1 MYYRSLKKYLKD
13 LKVERN
19 YLKRF
24 IYDKASYTLK
34 IDLGYALKLIDREIE
49 RVEEQLNKYNN
60 RQKEN
65 QVTIYDVIISE
76 ECYAKTKI

>member
-1 MYYRSLKKYLKD
+1 MYYRSLKNYLKD
-13 LKVERN
+13 LKIERS

-49 RVEEQLNKYNN
+49 NIEEEIKKYKK
-60 RQKEN
+60 KEADN
-65 QVTIYDVIISE
+65 QITIYDVIISE
-76 ECYAKTKI
+76 GILCKK